1 MRRRLTY
8 VQCMFDIDIMHE
20 VNLSGLDLNLLP
32 ALEALLRRRSVTR
45 AAVDVGLSQP
55 AMSRAL
61 GRLRE
66 VLGDP
71 LLIRGPGG
79 LTLTPRAEAL
89 TPALAAALAEVK
101 GIFLEPGFDPSTARR
116 QIGLAS
122 TDVHTILLAPGIM
135 GRLSAEAP
143 NVNLRIEPVGPSL
156 PARMAEGR
164 VDLAFALATT
174 ALPPGA
180 ASEPLVDDQ
189 LVVVVRRGHPAAGR
203 AWTLEDYGR
212 FDHVG
217 VSIQGDRGSDLD
229 TKLAAAGV
237 TRRMALVTPHFMAA
251 LSVVEAT
258 DLATTLPR
266 SFARQFADALG
277 LTLLKTPF
285 SDNDVPMIM
294 VWSQVRARD
303 PMLAWFRALVREV
316 AWNVT
321 K

>member
-8 VQCMFDIDIMHE
+8 VQCMFVMPVMHE

-32 ALEALLRRRSVTR
+32 VLEALLRRRSVTR
-45 AAVDVGLSQP
+45 AAADVGLSQP

-71 LLIRGPGG
+71 LLVRGPGG
-79 LTLTPRAEAL
+79 LMLTPRAEAL

-101 GIFLEPGFDPSTARR
+101 GIFLEPRFDPSAARR

-135 GRLSAEAP
+135 RRLSAEAP
-143 NVNLRIEPVGPSL
+143 NVDLRIEPVGPGL
-156 PARMAEGR
+156 AARMAEGR

-217 VSIQGDRGSDLD
+217 VSIQGGQGSDLD
-229 TKLAAAGV
+229 TRLAAAGL

-251 LSVVEAT
+251 LSVVAAT

-266 SFARQFADALG
+266 SFALRFADALG
-277 LTLLKTPF
+277 LILLKAPF

-294 VWSQVRARD
+294 VWSQARARD

-316 AWNVT
+316 AWAAT